1 LAYTVSL
8 RVAIPEFK
16 QVANQFKLK
25 YGEEFLKAAL
35 DNTSCYVNEEV
46 LPLPAFLPSLLALC

>member
-1 LAYTVSL
+1 
-8 RVAIPEFK
+8 VAIPEFK

-46 LPLPAFLPSLLALC
+46 LPLPAFLPSLLVLR